1 MEKRNIIN
9 FYELDAAWRAEAIA
23 NLEDAAKDTYYLEPL
38 PENNPTEHV
47 LWDLSECMR
56 YSGEHEGFI
65 YNAVIGISNNSSML
79 LNIDDSFETA
89 EIKFV

>member
-1 MEKRNIIN
+1 MKTRNIIS
-9 FYELDAAWRAEAIA
+9 FYELTETWQNEAIS
-23 NLEDAAKDTYYLEPL
+23 NLDDMAKDTYYLEPL
-38 PENNPTEHV
+38 PKNNPAEHV